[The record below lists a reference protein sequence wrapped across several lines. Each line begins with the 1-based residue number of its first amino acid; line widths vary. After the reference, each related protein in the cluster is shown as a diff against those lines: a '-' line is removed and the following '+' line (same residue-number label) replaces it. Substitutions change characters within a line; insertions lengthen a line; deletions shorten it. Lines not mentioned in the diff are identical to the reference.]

1 MISEPDE
8 LKSLEKIIESEK
20 CVLVDFYAD
29 WCEPCKWLEDIL
41 DQLLPRVKNFVSIVK
56 INIEEVEAV
65 AEKFNVRSVPVLIL
79 FKNGDPVWRI
89 NGFLTE
95 DELEKLILEKCSQ
108 E

>member
-1 MISEPDE
+1 MISELPE
-8 LKSLEKIIESEK
+8 LNSLDLEIESEK

-41 DQLLPRVKNFVSIVK
+41 VQLKPRVKNYVSISK
-56 INIEEVEAV
+56 INIEKAEGV

-79 FKNGDPVWRI
+79 FKNGNPVWRI

-108 E
+108 

>member
-1 MISEPDE
+1 MISELPE
-8 LKSLEKIIESEK
+8 LNSLDLEIESEK

-41 DQLLPRVKNFVSIVK
+41 VQLKPRVKNYVLISK
-56 INIEEVEAV
+56 INIEKAEGV

-79 FKNGDPVWRI
+79 FKNGNPVWRI

-108 E
+108 